1 MRIISLIPGATE
13 IISSLGLSHNL
24 VGVSHECDFPKE
36 VINLPKLTKS
46 NSKDLSRSFDINE
59 DIKEIT

>member
-36 VINLPKLTKS
+36 VINFFD
-46 NSKDLSRSFDINE
+46 SKI
-59 DIKEIT
+59 